1 MTRATSPSLTSKAM
15 MFLDLHAQYAEI
27 RQEILDAVARVL
39 ESQHFILGPEVEA
52 LEQEMA
58 LLTGCKFAI
67 GCASGSDAL
76 ILALLAHEIG
86 PGDEVITTP
95 FTFVASAGSIAR
107 VGAKPVF
114 VDIDPDTFNISPEAI
129 KKAVTPRTKAIMP
142 VHLFGLAADMNEVL
156 DWLPSRRIPMIEDAA
171 QAIGAR
177 YEGRAVGSLGSM
189 GCFSFF
195 PSKNLG
201 CAGDGGVV
209 TTNDPDLADKL
220 RLMRVHG
227 ARKKYEYE
235 ILGMNSRLDALQAAV
250 LSVKMR
256 HLSAWTAARRLN
268 AARYRELFHEFRL
281 EAFVKAPIAPPR
293 SVHVYNQFTIR
304 VRERDELR
312 KHLQGRGIPT
322 EIYYPKPLHLQ
333 PAFAYLGHRLGDF
346 PAAEAASREVLAL
359 PIYPELTEV
368 QQRAIV
374 AAIAD
379 FDSE

>member
-1 MTRATSPSLTSKAM
+1 
-15 MFLDLHAQYAEI
+15 
-27 RQEILDAVARVL
+27 
-39 ESQHFILGPEVEA
+39 
-52 LEQEMA
+52 
-58 LLTGCKFAI
+58 
-67 GCASGSDAL
+67 
-76 ILALLAHEIG
+76 
-86 PGDEVITTP
+86 
-95 FTFVASAGSIAR
+95 
-107 VGAKPVF
+107 
-114 VDIDPDTFNISPEAI
+114 
-129 KKAVTPRTKAIMP
+129 
-142 VHLFGLAADMNEVL
+142 
-156 DWLPSRRIPMIEDAA
+156 
-171 QAIGAR
+171 
-177 YEGRAVGSLGSM
+177 
-189 GCFSFF
+189 
-195 PSKNLG
+195 
-201 CAGDGGVV
+201 
-209 TTNDPDLADKL
+209 
-220 RLMRVHG
+220 MRVHG